1 MAKTPNSAITPQTPK
16 SWTAQN
22 NNTAY
27 TGTLTAPT
35 GTGLVTLATG
45 SLDGDRITS
54 LKLTPFQANT
64 TAVRVDLW
72 RKVGSSF
79 FPINSAV
86 MPVVSLGA
94 TKIDP
99 VDFGYSENNPLLLN
113 PNEQLVL
120 GAAGVA
126 SFVADAQGASY

>member
-16 SWTAQN
+16 SWTAKN

-35 GTGLVTLATG
+35 GSGLVTLATG

-54 LKLTPFQANT
+54 LKLTPFQANA

-72 RKVGSSF
+72 RKVGASF
-79 FPINSAV
+79 FPINSV
-86 MPVVSLGA
+86 VLPVVSLGA
-94 TKIDP
+94 AKLEP
-99 VDFGYSENNPLLLN
+99 VDFGFSENNPLFLN
-113 PNEQLVL
+113 SGDQLVL
-120 GAAGVA
+120 GAAGVV